1 MDFYSE
7 KWKHTPKPYK
17 YNEYLKQKF
26 HSDNGQAEEKR
37 DTCDQS
43 TVYVDKHGIKK
54 YNKRKITELP
64 WFALNMSYSMRIK
77 FFGDVIYFDYEF
89 LTGMFNCLSF
99 QEIIDIAQRAIK
111 VDAYSLHMGD
121 QKELGALMIDMG
133 RIYCL
138 F

>member
-1 MDFYSE
+1 
-7 KWKHTPKPYK
+7 
-17 YNEYLKQKF
+17 LKQKF

-64 WFALNMSYSMRIK
+64 WFALNMSFSMRVK
-77 FFGDVIYFDYEF
+77 FFGEVIYFDYEF

-99 QEIIDIAQRAIK
+99 QDIIDIALRAIE
-111 VDAYSLHMGD
+111 VDEYSLHMD
-121 QKELGALMIDMG
+121 VQLEIKPVSESVMTKKEIGLLMLDIG